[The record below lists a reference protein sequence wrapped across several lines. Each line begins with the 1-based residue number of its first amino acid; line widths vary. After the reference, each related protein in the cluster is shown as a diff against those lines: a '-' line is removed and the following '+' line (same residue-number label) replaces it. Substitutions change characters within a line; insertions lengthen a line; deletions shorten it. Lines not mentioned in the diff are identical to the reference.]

1 MKIRIDFGEIRPA
14 LARCK
19 KLSRAVGTIDPR
31 PPGLHNDLIQLVKK
45 LLARSLAWYT
55 RPQCEFNLSVVRSLD
70 VLAPSIVKLQT
81 NLQVVAMDGRLTR
94 LERDNTA
101 LMSDLQKSAQVSSR
115 LESLHNVHKNGG
127 PKTALASGEERES
140 DLHAPC
146 AWLFDFDELRSVVT
160 AIERLGN
167 AAEEVTPQ
175 PSGWYKDLVQP
186 LRKSLAHLLAWYAR
200 PQREFNLSVVRCL
213 DIIASPIESLR
224 TNLQA
229 IDERLPQLEQGNA
242 ALASSLQ
249 QCMELLAKLESP
261 AHSQESIDLDTAL
274 ASMASMRGEV
284 CKPHIVPCDWCYDF
298 DELRSAV
305 AAIERPKN
313 AVGVPDPLP
322 PEWYNNLLRPLKKLM
337 SRLLAWY
344 TWPLSDFNNF
354 VNQSLE
360 EIVCAV
366 GNLSAVM
373 VALDQRLT
381 KAEKRSA
388 ALAEAMQEQ
397 FLLLRE
403 QVRALV
409 SLQVSPN
416 LYAPA
421 GRTEVDRN
429 DRAREISQF
438 YNDTGLGN
446 DKTAYVIGLFGT
458 GRLYINALMLQ
469 NIGER
474 ARYFRDGMRLHPG
487 PTSMIYSG
495 HATMRYTSRGQSSPA
510 IMRRILEAVRS
521 GFADVIF
528 IYRHP
533 LDSLLSNWIYWRT
546 YARDDM
552 GTWAISDAYKQTDD
566 LCADV
571 EQNFSEFMA
580 FAQGDPNLFAA
591 EPGPRFLSF
600 EEFVEETELHLQSA
614 TLTLRLEDFKTDPFK
629 EFSKIVEVMS
639 LHVNLNRADLVPPKT
654 KPYRYLTIKEKVPR
668 FRSFIDGLNVETRR
682 RIDRMGYS
690 LG

>member
-1 MKIRIDFGEIRPA
+1 
-14 LARCK
+14 
-19 KLSRAVGTIDPR
+19 
-31 PPGLHNDLIQLVKK
+31 
-45 LLARSLAWYT
+45 
-55 RPQCEFNLSVVRSLD
+55 
-70 VLAPSIVKLQT
+70 
-81 NLQVVAMDGRLTR
+81 MDGRLTQ

-101 LMSDLQKSAQVSSR
+101 LMSDLQKGAQVLNQ
-115 LESLHNVHKNGG
+115 LESLDNVDKNGG
-127 PKTALASGEERES
+127 HKTALASMEERAPNS
-140 DLHAPC
+140 HAPC
-146 AWLFDFDELRSVVT
+146 VWLFDFDELRSIVA

-167 AAEEVTPQ
+167 ASEEVTPQ

-186 LRKSLAHLLAWYAR
+186 LKELLAHLLAWYTR
-200 PQREFNLSVVRCL
+200 PQFEFNLSVVGCL
-213 DIIASPIESLR
+213 DIIANPIENLR
-224 TNLQA
+224 ANLQA
-229 IDERLPQLEQGNA
+229 IDERLPQLERGNA

-249 QCMELLAKLESP
+249 KCMELLAKLESP
-261 AHSQESIDLDTAL
+261 ANPQKNVDLETAL
-274 ASMASMRGEV
+274 ASVASMEGEV
-284 CKPHIVPCDWCYDF
+284 CRPHVVPCDWCYDF

-305 AAIERPKN
+305 ATIERPRN
-313 AVGVPDPLP
+313 AVSAANPLP
-322 PEWYNNLLRPLKKLM
+322 AGWYNNLLRPLKKLM

-344 TWPLSDFNNF
+344 TWPLPDFNNSM
-354 VNQSLE
+354 NQSFE

-373 VALDQRLT
+373 VSLDGRLA

-388 ALAEAMQEQ
+388 TLAEAMQEQ

-403 QVRALV
+403 HLNALA
-409 SLQVSPN
+409 SLQRSAN

-421 GRTEVDRN
+421 GRTEVDRDN
-429 DRAREISQF
+429 RVREISQF
-438 YNDTGLGN
+438 YIDTGLGN

-458 GRLYINALMLQ
+458 GRFYINELMLR

-474 ARYFRDGMRLHPG
+474 ARYFRDGMRLHRG

-495 HATMRYTSRGQSSPA
+495 HATMRYVSRGQSVPS
-510 IMRRILEAVRS
+510 IMRRILEAVRA

-533 LDSLLSNWIYWRT
+533 LDSLLTNWTYWRT
-546 YARDDM
+546 YARDD
-552 GTWAISDAYKQTDD
+552 GKTWVISDAYKQTDD

-580 FAQGDPNLFAA
+580 LAQGDPDFFAA

-600 EEFVEETELHLQSA
+600 QEFVEETELHLQSA
-614 TLTLRLEDFKTDPFK
+614 TLTLRLEDFMIDPFK

-639 LHVNLNRADLVPPKT
+639 VDVDLNRADIVPPRT
-654 KPYRYLTIKEKVPR
+654 RPYRYLAIKEKVPQ
-668 FRSFIDGLNVETRR
+668 FRSFVDGLDAETKR
-682 RIDRMGYS
+682 RIDRLGYS

>member
-19 KLSRAVGTIDPR
+19 RLSKAVGTIGPR
-31 PPGLHNDLIQLVKK
+31 PPGSHNDLIQLVKK
-45 LLARSLAWYT
+45 SLARSLAWYT
-55 RPQCEFNLSVVRSLD
+55 RPQREFNLSVVRSLD

-81 NLQVVAMDGRLTR
+81 NLQVGAMDGRLAQ
-94 LERDNTA
+94 LEQDNTA
-101 LMSDLQKSAQVSSR
+101 LMSAMQKGAQVLNK
-115 LESLHNVHKNGG
+115 LESLDSVHQNGG
-127 PKTALASGEERES
+127 PKTALAGGEERAPN
-140 DLHAPC
+140 LHAPC
-146 AWLFDFDELRSVVT
+146 VWLFHFDELRSAVA

-167 AAEEVTPQ
+167 ATEEVTPQ
-175 PSGWYKDLVQP
+175 PSGWYKELTQP
-186 LRKSLAHLLAWYAR
+186 LKKLLAHLLAWYTR

-213 DIIASPIESLR
+213 DIIAKPLENLR
-224 TNLQA
+224 SNLQA
-229 IDERLPQLEQGNA
+229 IDERLPQVEQSNA
-242 ALASSLQ
+242 AFASSLQ
-249 QCMELLAKLESP
+249 KCMELLAKLESP
-261 AHSQESIDLDTAL
+261 ANSPKNIDLDTAL

-284 CKPHIVPCDWCYDF
+284 CKPHVVPCNWCYDF

-305 AAIERPKN
+305 AAIESPRN
-313 AVGVPDPLP
+313 AVGAANPLP
-322 PEWYNNLLRPLKKLM
+322 AEWYNSLLRPLKKLM
-337 SRLLAWY
+337 SPLLASY
-344 TWPLSDFNNF
+344 TWPLPDFNNS
-354 VNQSLE
+354 VNRWFE
-360 EIVCAV
+360 EIVRAV

-373 VALDQRLT
+373 VALDGRLA

-403 QVRALV
+403 QVKALV
-409 SLQVSPN
+409 SLQTPPN
-416 LYAPA
+416 PYAPA
-421 GRTEVDRN
+421 GTTEVDRAR
-429 DRAREISQF
+429 RAREISQF
-438 YNDTGLGN
+438 YNETGLGN

-458 GRLYINALMLQ
+458 GRLYLNELIVL

-495 HATMRYTSRGQSSPA
+495 HATLRYMSRGQSMPT
-510 IMRRILEAVRS
+510 IMHRILEAMRS

-528 IYRHP
+528 LYRHP
-533 LDSLLSNWIYWRT
+533 LDSLLSNWIFWRT

-552 GTWAISDAYKQTDD
+552 ATWAISDAYKRMDD

-571 EQNFSEFMA
+571 ERNFSEFMA

-614 TLTLRLEDFKTDPFK
+614 TLTLRLEDFMIDPFK

-639 LHVNLNRADLVPPKT
+639 VQVNLNRADLAPPRT
-654 KPYRYLTIKEKVPR
+654 KPYRYLAIKEKVPR
-668 FRSFIDGLNVETRR
+668 FRSFIDGLNIETRR
-682 RIDRMGYS
+682 RIERFGYS

>member
-19 KLSRAVGTIDPR
+19 KLSRAVGTIGPR

-127 PKTALASGEERES
+127 PKTALARGEERES

-533 LDSLLSNWIYWRT
+533 LDSLVSNWVWWRT
-546 YARDDM
+546 FVREHTMIFTSQLY
-552 GTWAISDAYKQTDD
+552 TNTDA
-566 LCADV
+566 LCAIL
-571 EQNFSEFMA
+571 EENFSEFKA
-580 FAQGDPNLFAA
+580 FADGDPRFFPDP
-591 EPGPRFLSF
+591 ERGRFLSF
-600 EEFVEETELHLQSA
+600 PEFVEETGLFLQAASLA
-614 TLTLRLEDFKTDPFK
+614 VRLEDFMSDPVK
-629 EFSKIVEVMS
+629 EFSKIVRLMS
-639 LHVNLNRADLVPPKT
+639 VDLDVNRLQVPPPKT
-654 KPYRYLTIKEKVPR
+654 KPYRYLAVQEKVPQFKQFVNELDR
-668 FRSFIDGLNVETRR
+668 ETRS
-682 RIDRMGYS
+682 RIERIGYA
-690 LG
+690 LE